1 MKLRFRLPIL
11 LSAVLLALA
20 PAYSTTITTYSSFS
34 NWAAATSPGF
44 QTVTFEGLAPS
55 GGVTNYT
62 SPTGV
67 TADGVE
73 FIGYSTAGQSDLQ
86 VIDTSA
92 FPWYNWG
99 SGDAIIQST
108 AQSTSSSPLPYV
120 SIVLPSNVTAL
131 GINLF
136 TTNNQGMTYSITV
149 AGNQYNVPTSTQPT
163 LAFWGVTSDTPIASL
178 TLALEGTTWNNP
190 SEMLADN
197 FSFGAS
203 DLSVA
208 PEAGTYLLIGSGL
221 IGFIALRKRLV
232 PRKPEL

>member
-1 MKLRFRLPIL
+1 
-11 LSAVLLALA
+11 
-20 PAYSTTITTYSSFS
+20 FS

-131 GINLF
+131 GMNLF

-163 LAFWGVTSDTPIASL
+163 LAFWGVTSDMP
-178 TLALEGTTWNNP
+178 
-190 SEMLADN
+190 ADN